1 LSCCNIDKHES
12 ISIIFGRNVTENVG
26 NQKALYFPASP
37 KIVLLYYLANAGA
50 QKKSRLFTQMLYYRI
65 ARLQHAVDGLIY
77 SLVLLTTDLYM
88 VLYDFLNLVVGGVKL
103 WTVTGS

>member
-1 LSCCNIDKHES
+1 MSCCNFDKHES

-37 KIVLLYYLANAGA
+37 KIVLLYYPANAGT
-50 QKKSRLFTQMLYYRI
+50 QKSRLFTQMLYYRI
-65 ARLQHAVDGLIY
+65 ARLQPVDGLIY